1 MKVKASDLTKSQ
13 LRYFRKEEEWY
24 QEAILE
30 ALSRKP
36 FKKVFKGSGWTLTGN
51 YIYRGGNLGFE
62 SSLISP
68 SGKTVWHNSWTYEE
82 EETYLDGDEPLSCF
96 VKHSFDMIYLDI
108 CSEDEFAAFI
118 CKIMRS

>member
-36 FKKVFKGSGWTLTGN
+36 FKKVFKGKRMDG
-51 YIYRGGNLGFE
+51 YRQL
-62 SSLISP
+62 
-68 SGKTVWHNSWTYEE
+68 
-82 EETYLDGDEPLSCF
+82 YLPGRKPW
-96 VKHSFDMIYLDI
+96 V
-108 CSEDEFAAFI
+108 
-118 CKIMRS
+118 